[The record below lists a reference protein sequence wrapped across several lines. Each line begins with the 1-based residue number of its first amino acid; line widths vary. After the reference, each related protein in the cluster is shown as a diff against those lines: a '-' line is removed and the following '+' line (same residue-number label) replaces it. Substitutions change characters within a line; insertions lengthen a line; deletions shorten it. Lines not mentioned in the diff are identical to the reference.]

1 MSGALRRRA
10 GRHGLFWVAVTGFF
24 LLLQVPAE
32 WLGARRF
39 YQLPEYFLVML
50 PAFLLA
56 TYPLLYGLL
65 PRLLRGQAGLPW
77 LLGLLGWAAGSAGL
91 CALLRAGYVF
101 GLAPGLLH
109 AVPHAPFSWAGL
121 LHRGMDFSF
130 FALLFVAGGASAIRV
145 YGSWHAQQLLGQQLQ
160 QRHLQAELQLL
171 KTQLQPAFLFATL
184 RTLHGLTQ
192 QQSPAAP
199 GAVLQ
204 LAELLRYLLYASPL
218 DVVPLADELAML
230 RHYVALE
237 QLRLGPR
244 LEVSLSFSV
253 GPGRA
258 AQPIA
263 PLLLLP
269 FVEQALHLGTDP
281 RLDCPWVSIDLVA
294 GANSLTFKVLNGQAG
309 AGPTPPDPAHLTR
322 ARQRLAHL
330 YPGRHELKIVS
341 EPDTRLLVLVLRQQP
356 VEYGGRSPLISS
368 PTT

>member
-1 MSGALRRRA
+1 MSGALRRA
-10 GRHGLFWVAVTGFF
+10 GHHGLFWVAVTGFF
-24 LLLQVPAE
+24 LGLQLPAE

-39 YQLPEYFLVML
+39 YQLPEYFLVLL
-50 PAFLLA
+50 PAFVLA

-65 PRLLRGQAGLPW
+65 PRLLSGRAGLPW
-77 LLGLLGWAAGSAGL
+77 LLGLLGWAVGSAGL

-101 GLAPGLLH
+101 GLTPGLLH
-109 AVPHAPFSWAGL
+109 RPPPAPLSWAAV
-121 LHRGMDFSF
+121 LHRGPDFSF

-145 YGSWHAQQLLGQQLQ
+145 FGSWHAQQQLGQLLA
-160 QRHLQAELQLL
+160 QRRLQAELQLL
-171 KTQLQPAFLFATL
+171 KAQLQPDFLFAAL
-184 RTLHGLTQ
+184 RTLHGLTR

-199 GAVLQ
+199 GAVLH

-218 DVVPLADELAML
+218 DAVPLADELAML

-244 LEVSLSFSV
+244 LEVSLSFSADAV
-253 GPGRA
+253 RA

-269 FVEQALHLGTDP
+269 LVEQALRLGTDP
-281 RLDCPWVSIDLVA
+281 RLDCPWVSLDLVA
-294 GANSLTFKVLNGQAG
+294 GANLLTFKVLHGQGGQAG
-309 AGPTPPDPAHLTR
+309 AGPTPPEPPDLAR

-341 EPDTRLLVLVLRQQP
+341 EPDTRLLVLRLHLGP
-356 VEYGGRSPLISS
+356 AGGSGALGG
-368 PTT
+368 